1 MKAQLFILAGRD
13 VGRSFDI
20 GESAVLGRAPGC
32 EVTLHDRSISRKHAR
47 VHFTGERW
55 VVEDLDSRNG
65 MRFQDER
72 VARIELKDHDEFV
85 LGDLPIR
92 FRLPAGAAPPGVAPA
107 PVPEVE
113 DELQLEDEIQ
123 LEEEI
128 DLGAEVETVPPRR
141 EPVRLE
147 PAAEEEPEVSEY
159 DRRRAQIL
167 RGGQKT
173 GFLRGDLSQR
183 PFWFKALVGLLAMVM
198 LVGMSFLAFK
208 IVQLLRGSS

>member
-20 GESAVLGRAPGC
+20 GESAVLGRAPEC

-55 VVEDLDSRNG
+55 MVEDLGSRNG

-72 VARIELKDHDEFV
+72 VPEIELKDHDEFV

-92 FRLPAGAAPPGVAPA
+92 FRLPAAAAPVVVAP
-107 PVPEVE
+107 VVE
-113 DELQLEDEIQ
+113 DEIELEDEIQ

-128 DLGAEVETVPPRR
+128 DLGAEPESVAPRR
-141 EPVRLE
+141 EPIRLE
-147 PAAEEEPEVSEY
+147 PAPEEEEPEVSEY
-159 DRRRAQIL
+159 ERRRAQLL
-167 RGGQKT
+167 RGSQST

-183 PFWFKALVGLLAMVM
+183 PFWFRALVGILVLAMA
-198 LVGMSFLAFK
+198 LGISFLAFRLM
-208 IVQLLRGSS
+208 QMLRGSS